1 MAEETT
7 NEENIFSNKG
17 TFSIP
22 QVDTSGVD
30 AFLKKL
36 QTPAS
41 TGVYDRLEAMYRDK
55 SVGDVLRRQKNIAL
69 LLQPSFELYRQRKNA
84 ADQAFAK
91 NLENSPEVDDT
102 YIFGE
107 LNGTAMPITAEI
119 KSLSD
124 IIRTDLRALSNLNPT
139 DPRYAELRKKVED
152 NQGQIVKF
160 NELNKKLFEIR
171 NSEMPSIDEWGNMK
185 KEEVEMWKAIKNSDG
200 SQIKIKDNK
209 IVFVGTNGKEIDL
222 STIGDT
228 PTVKN
233 SKAAI
238 DYQTLYNSINGYAL
252 TGAGVDDAQFA
263 GFFGGNI
270 NFLKSFTDDAVRSLV
285 FDGYDFDVSKGDFGP
300 NTKEF
305 LDEQIAKIDPSIL
318 DKNLSEEE
326 RANKIENALETLK
339 SYGINEKIESLGNK
353 SIRELFIESETNKF
367 YEMINLGKGAKSMFM
382 KNEQGGLEIIDDNK
396 KNKNIINIKDNIKD
410 KDDDKLTTSSIELS
424 DDLLKTDETVIVDN
438 VNVTDIYN
446 NLNMDNLKNIFKLKD
461 TQGAE
466 ILKALLPKGF
476 EVKTVGGFFGSFAE
490 GPFNEFVDIFYNGKP
505 VTTLNFEFGSEEV
518 INAQANKLIKDVKEK
533 TGVDIPTLLGSA
545 STTEQQENVEE
556 ETVVKP
562 ATVKNNNKIY
572 YRDEKKDELPG
583 IQTIRPKKFLEALS
597 AIDIKSYE
605 DIVSLTQDKNKEA
618 VKKLISELKKPKY
631 KVNIDSDLIYTY
643 LAQLIK
649 QIK

>member
-30 AFLKKL
+30 AFLNKL

-55 SVGDVLRRQKNIAL
+55 SIGDVLRRQKNIAL
-69 LLQPSFELYRQRKNA
+69 LFQPSFELYKQRKNA

-107 LNGTAMPITAEI
+107 LNGAAMPITAEI

-139 DPRYAELRKKVED
+139 DPRYVELRKKVEN

-160 NELNKKLFEIR
+160 NELNKKLLEIR
-171 NSEMPSIDEWGNMK
+171 NSEMPNIDEWANMK

-222 STIGDT
+222 NTIGDT

-233 SKAAI
+233 NKAAV
-238 DYQTLYNSINGYAL
+238 DYQTLYNSINNYAL

-263 GFFGGNI
+263 GFFGGNV
-270 NFLKSFTDDAVRSLV
+270 NFLKGFTDDAVRSLV

-305 LDEQIAKIDPSIL
+305 LDEQIAKIDPSVL
-318 DKNLSEEE
+318 DENLSEEE
-326 RANKIENALETLK
+326 RANKIENAIETLK

-353 SIRELFIESETNKF
+353 SIRELFIESETSKF
-367 YEMINLGKGAKSMFM
+367 YEMINLGKGVQSMFR

-396 KNKNIINIKDNIKD
+396 KRKIKKKPKKDQDDNKVGP
-410 KDDDKLTTSSIELS
+410 SSLELS
-424 DDLLKTDETVIVDN
+424 DDLLELPD
-438 VNVTDIYN
+438 NVTDLETGTNVSEIYS
-446 NLNMDNLKNIFKLKD
+446 NLNADNLKDIFKLRDVSGKY
-461 TQGAE
+461 
-466 ILKALLPKGF
+466 ILERLLPEGF
-476 EVKTVGGFFGSFAE
+476 EVKPLTGVIGGFQE
-490 GPFNEFVDIFYNGKP
+490 GPFKEIAQVYYNGKLLTEL
-505 VTTLNFEFGSEEV
+505 VFENKNEEI
-518 INAQANKLIKDVKEK
+518 INAQANKLIKAVKEK
-533 TGVDIPTLLGSA
+533 TGVDIPALLGSA
-545 STTEQQENVEE
+545 SATEQQEDVELE
-556 ETVVKP
+556 VEITD
-562 ATVKNNNKIY
+562 NNKIY
-572 YRDEKKDELPG
+572 GPMKQDGKDLPG
-583 IQTIRPKKFLEALS
+583 NQAIRPKKLLQALAAVDVTS
-597 AIDIKSYE
+597 YDDINEFANNIESN
-605 DIVSLTQDKNKEA
+605 SDKI
-618 VKKLISELKKPKY
+618 KKLSNELKKSKY
-631 KVNIDSDLIYTY
+631 NVNISEDFIDRY
-643 LAQLIK
+643 LKMLVK

>member
-30 AFLKKL
+30 AFLNKL

-55 SVGDVLRRQKNIAL
+55 SIGDVLRRQKNIAL
-69 LLQPSFELYRQRKNA
+69 LFQPSFELYKQRKNA

-139 DPRYAELRKKVED
+139 DPRYVELRKKVEN

-160 NELNKKLFEIR
+160 NELNKKLLEIR
-171 NSEMPSIDEWGNMK
+171 NSEMPNIDEWANMK

-222 STIGDT
+222 NTIGDT

-233 SKAAI
+233 NKAAV
-238 DYQTLYNSINGYAL
+238 DYQTLYNSINNYAL

-263 GFFGGNI
+263 GFFGGNV
-270 NFLKSFTDDAVRSLV
+270 NFLKGFTDDAVRSLV

-305 LDEQIAKIDPSIL
+305 LDEQIAKIDPSVL
-318 DKNLSEEE
+318 DENLSEEE
-326 RANKIENALETLK
+326 RANKIENAIETLK

-353 SIRELFIESETNKF
+353 SIRELFIESETSKF
-367 YEMINLGKGAKSMFM
+367 YEMINLGKGVQSMFR

-396 KNKNIINIKDNIKD
+396 KRKIKKKPKKDQDDNKVGP
-410 KDDDKLTTSSIELS
+410 SSLELS
-424 DDLLKTDETVIVDN
+424 DDLLELPD
-438 VNVTDIYN
+438 NVTDLETGTNVSEIYS
-446 NLNMDNLKNIFKLKD
+446 NLNADNLKDIFKLRDVSGKY
-461 TQGAE
+461 
-466 ILKALLPKGF
+466 ILERLLPEGF
-476 EVKTVGGFFGSFAE
+476 EVKPLTGVIGGFQE
-490 GPFNEFVDIFYNGKP
+490 GPFKEIAQVYYNGKLLTEL
-505 VTTLNFEFGSEEV
+505 VFENKNEEI
-518 INAQANKLIKDVKEK
+518 INAQANKLIKAVKEK
-533 TGVDIPTLLGSA
+533 TGVDIPALLGSA
-545 STTEQQENVEE
+545 SATEQQEDVELE
-556 ETVVKP
+556 VEITD
-562 ATVKNNNKIY
+562 NNKIY
-572 YRDEKKDELPG
+572 GPMKQDGKDLPG
-583 IQTIRPKKFLEALS
+583 NQAIRPKKLLQALAAVDVTS
-597 AIDIKSYE
+597 YDDINEFANNIESN
-605 DIVSLTQDKNKEA
+605 SDKI
-618 VKKLISELKKPKY
+618 KKLSNELKKSKY
-631 KVNIDSDLIYTY
+631 NVNISEDFIDRY
-643 LAQLIK
+643 LKMLVK

>member
-17 TFSIP
+17 TFSTP

-30 AFLKKL
+30 AFLNKL

-55 SVGDVLRRQKNIAL
+55 SIGDVLRRQKNIAL
-69 LLQPSFELYRQRKNA
+69 LFQPSFELYKQRKNA

-107 LNGTAMPITAEI
+107 LNGAAMPITAEI

-139 DPRYAELRKKVED
+139 DPRYVELRKKVEN

-160 NELNKKLFEIR
+160 NELNKKLLEIR
-171 NSEMPSIDEWGNMK
+171 NSEMPNIDEWANMK

-222 STIGDT
+222 NTIGDT

-233 SKAAI
+233 NKAAV
-238 DYQTLYNSINGYAL
+238 DYQTLYNSINNYAL

-263 GFFGGNI
+263 GFFGGNV
-270 NFLKSFTDDAVRSLV
+270 NFLKGFTDDAVRSLV

-305 LDEQIAKIDPSIL
+305 LDEQIAKIDPSVL
-318 DKNLSEEE
+318 DENLSEEE
-326 RANKIENALETLK
+326 RANKIENAIETLK

-353 SIRELFIESETNKF
+353 SIRELFIESETSKF
-367 YEMINLGKGAKSMFM
+367 YEMINLGKGVQSMFR

-396 KNKNIINIKDNIKD
+396 KRKIKKKPKKDQDDNKVGP
-410 KDDDKLTTSSIELS
+410 SSLELS
-424 DDLLKTDETVIVDN
+424 DDILELPD
-438 VNVTDIYN
+438 NVTDLETGTNVSEIYS
-446 NLNMDNLKNIFKLKD
+446 NLNADNLKDIFKLRDVSGKY
-461 TQGAE
+461 
-466 ILKALLPKGF
+466 ILERLLPEGF
-476 EVKTVGGFFGSFAE
+476 EVKPLTGVIGGFQE
-490 GPFNEFVDIFYNGKP
+490 GPFKEIAQVYYNGKLLTEL
-505 VTTLNFEFGSEEV
+505 VFENKNEEI
-518 INAQANKLIKDVKEK
+518 INAQANKLIKAVKEK
-533 TGVDIPTLLGSA
+533 TGVDIPALLGSA
-545 STTEQQENVEE
+545 SATEQQEDVELE
-556 ETVVKP
+556 VEITD
-562 ATVKNNNKIY
+562 NNKIY
-572 YRDEKKDELPG
+572 GPMKQDGKDLPG
-583 IQTIRPKKFLEALS
+583 NQAIRPKKLLQALAAVDVTS
-597 AIDIKSYE
+597 YDDINEFANNIESN
-605 DIVSLTQDKNKEA
+605 SDKI
-618 VKKLISELKKPKY
+618 KKLSNELKKSKY
-631 KVNIDSDLIYTY
+631 NVNISEDFIDRY
-643 LAQLIK
+643 LKMLVK